1 MELAAMASAAV
12 PGLTPTGVAGSPD
25 DAADFDA
32 ALLVDDA
39 GRRWRVRSPKH
50 LEASMR
56 LETELLVLRTFVPAV
71 RAELPFA
78 LPYVAGTVRQ
88 GELCTFVY
96 SHLPGATRSIEAL
109 MAAGRP
115 VAVEIGR
122 AMAAVHALPRELVT
136 AADLPSYSANEFR
149 QRRLN
154 ELDQAATTGK
164 IPAVLLRRWEH
175 ALEDVSLWRF
185 KPTVVHGD
193 LHEDN
198 ILLTGERVSAVTGW
212 TDLRVGDP
220 ADDFAWLI
228 AANDPRFTETV
239 HGAYLKAGKDPEDP
253 HLIRRAALSAEFALA
268 QWLVR
273 GVAAEN
279 ATMVDEAV
287 EMLRTLEEDVRAQEA
302 ADKRSGQTRTAA
314 AARSSKV
321 AVTPIEPP
329 AAPAAAPG
337 VGQADAGVGADDA
350 GVNAADGAAAGS
362 APSAGLSRAGTVAA
376 DAAAGADRG
385 SEVASA
391 DPGNKETAD
400 SAGNAAPEAAGR
412 NAGSRHPAG
421 DEQDAVQEGSGQ
433 KAAVQNEAGQN
444 GTAQNEAG
452 QNGTAQNGAGQNGA
466 GQNGTMQGAEARE
479 AAGSQEQNA
488 SAAGLDNVIALPART
503 ATNPEPGQAGENAS
517 SAAQGPDLPE
527 ADAETAP
534 EPGSAPGQD
543 GANTTALPLVPVR
556 DK

>member
-1 MELAAMASAAV
+1 MKRTPMELAAMASAAV

-32 ALLVDDA
+32 ALLIDDA

-96 SHLPGATRSIEAL
+96 SHLPGALRSIDAL
-109 MAAGRP
+109 VTAGRS
-115 VAVEIGR
+115 VATEIGR
-122 AMAAVHALPRELVT
+122 AMAAIHAIPRELVT
-136 AADLPSYSANEFR
+136 SADLPSYSANEFR

-239 HGAYLKAGKDPEDP
+239 HAAYLEASNDPEDP

-279 ATMVDEAV
+279 STMVDEAV
-287 EMLRTLEEDVRAQEA
+287 EMLGTLEEDVLAQEA
-302 ADKRSGQTRTAA
+302 SDRRDSQARAADARAAEAEAAAAAAVRPAAAKVTVVPIAPDAAPTASGANDAGPDTGSVSRVVGTETGFDTENDTETAA
-314 AARSSKV
+314 ATDRREPDESVRGTLSPDEG
-321 AVTPIEPP
+321 TPGE
-329 AAPAAAPG
+329 AEADEAAASG
-337 VGQADAGVGADDA
+337 VAT
-350 GVNAADGAAAGS
+350 GS
-362 APSAGLSRAGTVAA
+362 GNDPET
-376 DAAAGADRG
+376 DAAADN
-385 SEVASA
+385 AS
-391 DPGNKETAD
+391 GD
-400 SAGNAAPEAAGR
+400 SA
-412 NAGSRHPAG
+412 SR
-421 DEQDAVQEGSGQ
+421 DGQ
-433 KAAVQNEAGQN
+433 SDKSQP
-444 GTAQNEAG
+444 GTE
-452 QNGTAQNGAGQNGA
+452 
-466 GQNGTMQGAEARE
+466 
-479 AAGSQEQNA
+479 
-488 SAAGLDNVIALPART
+488 
-503 ATNPEPGQAGENAS
+503 
-517 SAAQGPDLPE
+517 
-527 ADAETAP
+527 
-534 EPGSAPGQD
+534 
-543 GANTTALPLVPVR
+543 TTALPLAPVPE
-556 DK
+556 K

>member
-1 MELAAMASAAV
+1 MKRTPMELAAMASAAV

-32 ALLVDDA
+32 ALLLDDA

-96 SHLPGATRSIEAL
+96 SHLPGALRSIDAL
-109 MAAGRP
+109 VTAGSS
-115 VAVEIGR
+115 VAMEIGR
-122 AMAAVHALPRELVT
+122 AMAAIHAIPRELVT
-136 AADLPSYSANEFR
+136 SADLPSYSANEFR

-239 HGAYLKAGKDPEDP
+239 HAAYLEASNDPEDP

-279 ATMVDEAV
+279 STMVDEAV
-287 EMLRTLEEDVRAQEA
+287 EMLGTLEEDVLAQEA
-302 ADKRSGQTRTAA
+302 SDRRDSQARAADARAAEADAAAAA
-314 AARSSKV
+314 AARPAAAKV
-321 AVTPIEPP
+321 TVVPIAPD
-329 AAPAAAPG
+329 AAPAASGGNDTGPDTGSVNRVVDTGTGSDTENGTETATATATDRPEPDESVRGTLAPDEG
-337 VGQADAGVGADDA
+337 TPGEA
-350 GVNAADGAAAGS
+350 AADEAAASGVDTGS
-362 APSAGLSRAGTVAA
+362 GN
-376 DAAAGADRG
+376 
-385 SEVASA
+385 
-391 DPGNKETAD
+391 DPETDAD
-400 SAGNAAPEAAGR
+400 SEA
-412 NAGSRHPAG
+412 
-421 DEQDAVQEGSGQ
+421 D
-433 KAAVQNEAGQN
+433 
-444 GTAQNEAG
+444 
-452 QNGTAQNGAGQNGA
+452 
-466 GQNGTMQGAEARE
+466 
-479 AAGSQEQNA
+479 NA
-488 SAAGLDNVIALPART
+488 SVGSSSREGESDT
-503 ATNPEPGQAGENAS
+503 SQPGTE
-517 SAAQGPDLPE
+517 
-527 ADAETAP
+527 
-534 EPGSAPGQD
+534 
-543 GANTTALPLVPVR
+543 TTALPLTPVPE
-556 DK
+556 K

>member
-1 MELAAMASAAV
+1 MKRTPMELAAMASAAV

-32 ALLVDDA
+32 ALLLDDA

-96 SHLPGATRSIEAL
+96 SHLPGALRSIDAL
-109 MAAGRP
+109 VTAGSSVAA
-115 VAVEIGR
+115 EIGR
-122 AMAAVHALPRELVT
+122 AMAAIHAIPRELVT
-136 AADLPSYSANEFR
+136 SADLPSYSANEFR

-239 HGAYLKAGKDPEDP
+239 HAAYLEASNDPEDP

-287 EMLRTLEEDVRAQEA
+287 EMLGTLEEDVLAQEA
-302 ADKRSGQTRTAA
+302 SDRRDSQARAADARAAEAEAA
-314 AARSSKV
+314 AAVR
-321 AVTPIEPP
+321 
-329 AAPAAAPG
+329 PAAAKVTVVPI
-337 VGQADAGVGADDA
+337 APEAAPTASGADDA
-350 GVNAADGAAAGS
+350 APDAGSVSRVVGTETGSDTENGAENATDGDEPGESEPATARAAG
-362 APSAGLSRAGTVAA
+362 PQQEGEA
-376 DAAAGADRG
+376 DEA
-385 SEVASA
+385 
-391 DPGNKETAD
+391 AD
-400 SAGNAAPEAAGR
+400 SAVDTDSGNDPE
-412 NAGSRHPAG
+412 
-421 DEQDAVQEGSGQ
+421 SG
-433 KAAVQNEAGQN
+433 NEPVAD
-444 GTAQNEAG
+444 
-452 QNGTAQNGAGQNGA
+452 
-466 GQNGTMQGAEARE
+466 
-479 AAGSQEQNA
+479 SA
-488 SAAGLDNVIALPART
+488 SG
-503 ATNPEPGQAGENAS
+503 
-517 SAAQGPDLPE
+517 
-527 ADAETAP
+527 
-534 EPGSAPGQD
+534 D
-543 GANTTALPLVPVR
+543 GAPRDGHSSQPGTETTALPLTPVP

>member
-12 PGLTPTGVAGSPD
+12 PGLSPTGVAGSPD

-32 ALLVDDA
+32 ALLIDDA

-88 GELCTFVY
+88 GDLCTFVY
-96 SHLPGATRSIEAL
+96 SHLPGTIRSIDSL
-109 MAAGRP
+109 VTSGRSVAAD
-115 VAVEIGR
+115 IGR
-122 AMAAVHALPRELVT
+122 AMAAIHAIPRELVT
-136 AADLPSYSANEFR
+136 SADLPSYTANEFR

-164 IPAVLLRRWEH
+164 IPSILLRRWEH

-198 ILLTGERVSAVTGW
+198 ILLSGERVSAVTGW

-220 ADDFAWLI
+220 ADDFAWLV
-228 AANDPRFTETV
+228 AANDPRLTENV
-239 HGAYLKAGKDPEDP
+239 HAAYLASSKDPEDP

-279 ATMVDEAV
+279 SVMVDEAV
-287 EMLRTLEEDVRAQEA
+287 EMLGTLEEDVRAQEA
-302 ADKRSGQTRTAA
+302 SDRRADEARAAEARASEARASEARAAEARAAEARAA
-314 AARSSKV
+314 AAAA
-321 AVTPIEPP
+321 AVQP
-329 AAPAAAPG
+329 AAKVTVVPIAPDTAP
-337 VGQADAGVGADDA
+337 VVSGA
-350 GVNAADGAAAGS
+350 AADGTAAGS
-362 APSAGLSRAGTVAA
+362 GSAASAPRTVTPAGRGVAKPNRAPSLRAESVSGKGPQTGT
-376 DAAAGADRG
+376 D
-385 SEVASA
+385 
-391 DPGNKETAD
+391 
-400 SAGNAAPEAAGR
+400 R
-412 NAGSRHPAG
+412 NAGASPDGADHASTSRDEDADATGG
-421 DEQDAVQEGSGQ
+421 D
-433 KAAVQNEAGQN
+433 
-444 GTAQNEAG
+444 
-452 QNGTAQNGAGQNGA
+452 
-466 GQNGTMQGAEARE
+466 
-479 AAGSQEQNA
+479 AAGTE
-488 SAAGLDNVIALPART
+488 
-503 ATNPEPGQAGENAS
+503 
-517 SAAQGPDLPE
+517 
-527 ADAETAP
+527 
-534 EPGSAPGQD
+534 
-543 GANTTALPLVPVR
+543 TTAIPLTPVP

>member
-39 GRRWRVRSPKH
+39 GRRWRVRAPKH

-71 RAELPFA
+71 RAELPFV

-96 SHLPGATRSIEAL
+96 SHLPGATRSIDAL
-109 MAAGRP
+109 MTSGRS
-115 VAVEIGR
+115 VAEEIGR
-122 AMAAVHALPRELVT
+122 AMAAIHGLPRELVT
-136 AADLPSYSANEFR
+136 RADLPSYSANEFR

-154 ELDQAATTGK
+154 ELDQAATTGL
-164 IPAVLLRRWEH
+164 IPSVLLRRWEH

-198 ILLTGERVSAVTGW
+198 ILLTGERVSAITGW

-228 AANDPRFTETV
+228 AANDQRFTDTV
-239 HGAYLKAGKDPEDP
+239 HSAYLSASSDPEDP

-279 ATMVDEAV
+279 STMVDEAV
-287 EMLRTLEEDVRAQEA
+287 EMLGTLEADVLAQEA
-302 ADKRSGQTRTAA
+302 ADKRTGQARQAAA
-314 AARSSKV
+314 AARAAKV
-321 AVTPIEPP
+321 VVTPIEPAVAPVSGTDGP
-329 AAPAAAPG
+329 ASDTAADTPGSDDAVAAEPATSDAPGDAAGEVAAAALDDVNGRNNGRDSEGDAAKSPDTAGDADPVLAEVIVLPARTGAAAPG
-337 VGQADAGVGADDA
+337 RDVDAVPAEDAADTAGTTDYAGTSDGADPTDSADTSDA
-350 GVNAADGAAAGS
+350 EDPTDAE
-362 APSAGLSRAGTVAA
+362 GTV
-376 DAAAGADRG
+376 
-385 SEVASA
+385 
-391 DPGNKETAD
+391 PGGD
-400 SAGNAAPEAAGR
+400 GDAAGR
-412 NAGSRHPAG
+412 DGDAKPASP
-421 DEQDAVQEGSGQ
+421 GSG
-433 KAAVQNEAGQN
+433 
-444 GTAQNEAG
+444 
-452 QNGTAQNGAGQNGA
+452 
-466 GQNGTMQGAEARE
+466 
-479 AAGSQEQNA
+479 
-488 SAAGLDNVIALPART
+488 
-503 ATNPEPGQAGENAS
+503 
-517 SAAQGPDLPE
+517 
-527 ADAETAP
+527 ETA
-534 EPGSAPGQD
+534 
-543 GANTTALPLVPVR
+543 TTALPLVPVR

>member
-1 MELAAMASAAV
+1 MKRTPMELAAMASAAV

-32 ALLVDDA
+32 ALLIDDA

-96 SHLPGATRSIEAL
+96 SHLPGAIRSIDTL
-109 MAAGRP
+109 MTSGRS
-115 VAVEIGR
+115 VATEIGR
-122 AMAAVHALPRELVT
+122 AMAAIHAIPRELVT
-136 AADLPSYSANEFR
+136 KADLPSYSANEFR

-228 AANDPRFTETV
+228 AANDPKFTETV
-239 HGAYLKAGKDPEDP
+239 HAAYLEASNDPEDP

-279 ATMVDEAV
+279 STMVDEAV
-287 EMLRTLEEDVRAQEA
+287 EMLGTLEEDVLAQEA
-302 ADKRSGQTRTAA
+302 SDRRDSQARTANARTAEAEAA
-314 AARSSKV
+314 AAVRPAAAKV
-321 AVTPIEPP
+321 TVAPIAPE
-329 AAPAAAPG
+329 AAPAAS
-337 VGQADAGVGADDA
+337 GADDA
-350 GVNAADGAAAGS
+350 APDTGS
-362 APSAGLSRAGTVAA
+362 VSRVVGTGTGS
-376 DAAAGADRG
+376 DTENGADTATDSPEPG
-385 SEVASA
+385 ESERATVRAVEAEAEA
-391 DPGNKETAD
+391 DEAVVSGVDAEPGNDPESGNEPVAD
-400 SAGNAAPEAAGR
+400 SA
-412 NAGSRHPAG
+412 
-421 DEQDAVQEGSGQ
+421 
-433 KAAVQNEAGQN
+433 
-444 GTAQNEAG
+444 
-452 QNGTAQNGAGQNGA
+452 
-466 GQNGTMQGAEARE
+466 
-479 AAGSQEQNA
+479 
-488 SAAGLDNVIALPART
+488 
-503 ATNPEPGQAGENAS
+503 PG
-517 SAAQGPDLPE
+517 
-527 ADAETAP
+527 
-534 EPGSAPGQD
+534 D
-543 GANTTALPLVPVR
+543 GAPRDGHSSQPGTETTTLPLTPVP

>member
-39 GRRWRVRSPKH
+39 GRRWRVRAPKH

-71 RAELPFA
+71 RAELPFV

-96 SHLPGATRSIEAL
+96 SHLPGATRSIDAL
-109 MAAGRP
+109 MTSGRS
-115 VAVEIGR
+115 VAEEIGR
-122 AMAAVHALPRELVT
+122 AMAAIHGLPRELVT
-136 AADLPSYSANEFR
+136 RADLPSYSANEFR

-154 ELDQAATTGK
+154 ELDQAATTGL
-164 IPAVLLRRWEH
+164 IPSVLLRRWEH

-198 ILLTGERVSAVTGW
+198 ILLTGERVSAITGW

-228 AANDPRFTETV
+228 AANDQRFTDTV
-239 HGAYLKAGKDPEDP
+239 HSAYLSASSDPEDP

-279 ATMVDEAV
+279 STMVDEAV
-287 EMLRTLEEDVRAQEA
+287 EMLGTLEADVLAQEA
-302 ADKRSGQTRTAA
+302 ADKRTGQARQAAA
-314 AARSSKV
+314 AARAAKV
-321 AVTPIEPP
+321 VVTPIEPA
-329 AAPAAAPG
+329 AAPASGTNGSPAVSSGTAAS
-337 VGQADAGVGADDA
+337 
-350 GVNAADGAAAGS
+350 GAAAPSGAAVPSGDAVPSGNTPAAAADTPADTETPGPAASDAPGNAAGDDPEVPDDLNGRNDDGDSNDGGGS
-362 APSAGLSRAGTVAA
+362 DGDAAKGA
-376 DAAAGADRG
+376 DAAGD
-385 SEVASA
+385 A
-391 DPGNKETAD
+391 DP
-400 SAGNAAPEAAGR
+400 
-412 NAGSRHPAG
+412 
-421 DEQDAVQEGSGQ
+421 VL
-433 KAAVQNEAGQN
+433 
-444 GTAQNEAG
+444 
-452 QNGTAQNGAGQNGA
+452 
-466 GQNGTMQGAEARE
+466 AE
-479 AAGSQEQNA
+479 
-488 SAAGLDNVIALPART
+488 VIVLPART
-503 ATNPEPGQAGENAS
+503 SVAAPGR
-517 SAAQGPDLPE
+517 
-527 ADAETAP
+527 DAEAAP
-534 EPGSAPGQD
+534 EEDTADTTDSAGTTDSADSSGAEDPTDIKDTGAEDKTPAAD
-543 GANTTALPLVPVR
+543 GGAADRDGDAKSASPDSGTTATTSLPLVPVR
-556 DK
+556 DN

>member
-32 ALLVDDA
+32 ALLIDDA

-88 GELCTFVY
+88 GDLCTFVY
-96 SHLPGATRSIEAL
+96 SHLPGALRSIDSL
-109 MAAGRP
+109 MTAGSSVAA
-115 VAVEIGR
+115 EIGR
-122 AMAAVHALPRELVT
+122 AMAAIHAIPRDLVT
-136 AADLPSYSANEFR
+136 SADLPSYSANEFR

-164 IPAVLLRRWEH
+164 IPSVLLRRWEH

-228 AANDPRFTETV
+228 AANDPRFTEAV
-239 HGAYLKAGKDPEDP
+239 HGAYLAASKDPEDP

-279 ATMVDEAV
+279 STMVDEAV
-287 EMLRTLEEDVRAQEA
+287 EMLGTLEEDVRAQEA
-302 ADKRSGQTRTAA
+302 SDRRDSEARAADARAEAAAGAQAEA
-314 AARSSKV
+314 AAR
-321 AVTPIEPP
+321 
-329 AAPAAAPG
+329 AAATVRPAAAKVTVVPMAPATAPA
-337 VGQADAGVGADDA
+337 VSGADDA
-350 GVNAADGAAAGS
+350 GVADTGTEPATENGTDSSTATENRGPDGTAQGMAAPDAGRPGEPGPAEAAA
-362 APSAGLSRAGTVAA
+362 PAA
-376 DAAAGADRG
+376 DAPAGKPDAGTNED
-385 SEVASA
+385 SASGDTA
-391 DPGNKETAD
+391 PRDSDGDGDGNK
-400 SAGNAAPEAAGR
+400 P
-412 NAGSRHPAG
+412 
-421 DEQDAVQEGSGQ
+421 
-433 KAAVQNEAGQN
+433 
-444 GTAQNEAG
+444 GTE
-452 QNGTAQNGAGQNGA
+452 
-466 GQNGTMQGAEARE
+466 
-479 AAGSQEQNA
+479 
-488 SAAGLDNVIALPART
+488 
-503 ATNPEPGQAGENAS
+503 
-517 SAAQGPDLPE
+517 
-527 ADAETAP
+527 
-534 EPGSAPGQD
+534 
-543 GANTTALPLVPVR
+543 TTALPLTPVPE
-556 DK
+556 K

>member
-96 SHLPGATRSIEAL
+96 SHLPGATRSIDQL
-109 MAAGRP
+109 MTAGKSVAA
-115 VAVEIGR
+115 EIGR
-122 AMAAVHALPRELVT
+122 AMAAVHALPRDLVT
-136 AADLPSYSANEFR
+136 KADLPSYSANEFR

-164 IPAVLLRRWEH
+164 IPSVLLRRWEH

-228 AANDPRFTETV
+228 AANDPGFTRNV
-239 HGAYLKAGKDPEDP
+239 HEAYLEAGKDPEDP

-279 ATMVDEAV
+279 DAMVDEAV

-302 ADKRSGQTRTAA
+302 ADKRSGQARAA
-314 AARSSKV
+314 EARASV
-321 AVTPIEPP
+321 ARPEGTVTPAPESS
-329 AAPAAAPG
+329 PAAASTAERPASTTGTTGVETSVASKGKAKVTVAPIAPDSAPAITRPDAPG
-337 VGQADAGVGADDA
+337 EDTSAGKT
-350 GVNAADGAAAGS
+350 AGS
-362 APSAGLSRAGTVAA
+362 
-376 DAAAGADRG
+376 
-385 SEVASA
+385 
-391 DPGNKETAD
+391 
-400 SAGNAAPEAAGR
+400 
-412 NAGSRHPAG
+412 
-421 DEQDAVQEGSGQ
+421 DEPL
-433 KAAVQNEAGQN
+433 
-444 GTAQNEAG
+444 
-452 QNGTAQNGAGQNGA
+452 
-466 GQNGTMQGAEARE
+466 AE
-479 AAGSQEQNA
+479 
-488 SAAGLDNVIALPART
+488 VIALPARADGTEPETT
-503 ATNPEPGQAGENAS
+503 APDTTAPD
-517 SAAQGPDLPE
+517 AAE
-527 ADAETAP
+527 ADTDPAEQDKAGSSPAGDTGDEEKIAADADTARKP
-534 EPGSAPGQD
+534 KNRLGDTAEPGSPEDGDGTAGKPGPA
-543 GANTTALPLVPVR
+543 GPATTSLPLAPVP

>member
-71 RAELPFA
+71 RAELPFV

-96 SHLPGATRSIEAL
+96 SHLPGATRSIDAL
-109 MAAGRP
+109 MTSGRAVAA
-115 VAVEIGR
+115 EIGR

-136 AADLPSYSANEFR
+136 RADLPSYTANEFR

-154 ELDQAATTGK
+154 ELDQAATTGL
-164 IPAVLLRRWEH
+164 IPSVLLRRWEH

-239 HGAYLKAGKDPEDP
+239 HSAYLEASTDPEDP

-279 ATMVDEAV
+279 STMVDEAV
-287 EMLRTLEEDVRAQEA
+287 EMLATLEEDVLEQEA
-302 ADKRSGQTRTAA
+302 ADQRAGQYRAA
-314 AARSSKV
+314 ADAVPRTVNVPVDADAPADASADARAAAKPDSAKV
-321 AVTPIEPP
+321 TVAPIEP
-329 AAPAAAPG
+329 AG
-337 VGQADAGVGADDA
+337 EQADGTDDGTDEGTEAGIE
-350 GVNAADGAAAGS
+350 AADTDGD
-362 APSAGLSRAGTVAA
+362 RVAA
-376 DAAAGADRG
+376 DDDETGASGRVQG
-385 SEVASA
+385 
-391 DPGNKETAD
+391 PGL
-400 SAGNAAPEAAGR
+400 
-412 NAGSRHPAG
+412 
-421 DEQDAVQEGSGQ
+421 
-433 KAAVQNEAGQN
+433 
-444 GTAQNEAG
+444 
-452 QNGTAQNGAGQNGA
+452 
-466 GQNGTMQGAEARE
+466 AE
-479 AAGSQEQNA
+479 
-488 SAAGLDNVIALPART
+488 VIALPARGAAVPAGDTNAEADADAGSEDSEAAT
-503 ATNPEPGQAGENAS
+503 AEAEAEGG
-517 SAAQGPDLPE
+517 PE
-527 ADAETAP
+527 AADSAAETAP
-534 EPGSAPGQD
+534 DAETEDDAGAAVDTAPTGAD
-543 GANTTALPLVPVR
+543 GAGTGSDTATTALPLIPVR
-556 DK
+556 KQ

>member
-1 MELAAMASAAV
+1 MASAAV

-337 VGQADAGVGADDA
+337 VGQADAGVGTPGA
-350 GVNAADGAAAGS
+350 GVSAADAVDGAAAGS
-362 APSAGLSRAGTVAA
+362 APSAGLSRAGTGAA

-400 SAGNAAPEAAGR
+400 SAGEAAPEADGR

-421 DEQDAVQEGSGQ
+421 DEQDAVQGGSGQKGSGQ
-433 KAAVQNEAGQN
+433 KAAAPNEAGQN
-444 GTAQNEAG
+444 GTAQNRAG
-452 QNGTAQNGAGQNGA
+452 QNGT
-466 GQNGTMQGAEARE
+466 TQGAEARG
-479 AAGSQEQNA
+479 AGSQEQNA
-488 SAAGLDNVIALPART
+488 STAGLDNVIALPART
-503 ATNPEPGQAGENAS
+503 ATNPEPGRPGENAP
-517 SAAQGPDLPE
+517 AAQGPDLPE

>member
-71 RAELPFA
+71 RAELPFV

-96 SHLPGATRSIEAL
+96 SHLPGATRSIDTL
-109 MAAGRP
+109 MTSGRAVAA
-115 VAVEIGR
+115 EIGR

-136 AADLPSYSANEFR
+136 RADLPSYTANEFR

-154 ELDQAATTGK
+154 ELDQAATTGL
-164 IPAVLLRRWEH
+164 IPSVLLRRWEH

-239 HGAYLKAGKDPEDP
+239 HGAYLEASTDPEDP

-279 ATMVDEAV
+279 STMVDEAV
-287 EMLRTLEEDVRAQEA
+287 EMLATLEEDVLEQEA
-302 ADKRSGQTRTAA
+302 ADQRAGQYRAAADAVPRTVNVPVDADAPADAPADARAAAKPDSAKVTVAPIEPAGEQADGTEDGPDEGTEAGIEAAYTDGDRLAADEVAGDSVAADDDETRASGSAQGPGLAEVIVLPARGAAVPAGDTDADADTGSENSEAA
-314 AARSSKV
+314 AAEAEAK
-321 AVTPIEPP
+321 
-329 AAPAAAPG
+329 
-337 VGQADAGVGADDA
+337 
-350 GVNAADGAAAGS
+350 
-362 APSAGLSRAGTVAA
+362 
-376 DAAAGADRG
+376 
-385 SEVASA
+385 
-391 DPGNKETAD
+391 
-400 SAGNAAPEAAGR
+400 PEAAE
-412 NAGSRHPAG
+412 P
-421 DEQDAVQEGSGQ
+421 DAQTEDG
-433 KAAVQNEAGQN
+433 
-444 GTAQNEAG
+444 
-452 QNGTAQNGAGQNGA
+452 
-466 GQNGTMQGAEARE
+466 
-479 AAGSQEQNA
+479 
-488 SAAGLDNVIALPART
+488 
-503 ATNPEPGQAGENAS
+503 
-517 SAAQGPDLPE
+517 
-527 ADAETAP
+527 AETAP
-534 EPGSAPGQD
+534 DAEAAVDTAPTGAD
-543 GANTTALPLVPVR
+543 GAGTGSDTATTALPLIPVR
-556 DK
+556 KQ